1 NYPMAKHWFERVQ
14 IPLADM
20 DKISLRIK
28 EGENSQEDIRRLAEE
43 WVSANQEQFDRWIA
57 EVKEANQ

>member
-1 NYPMAKHWFERVQ
+1 
-14 IPLADM
+14 M